1 MASLHQRKPT
11 VAVPT
16 DASRVEEND
25 EDSNGKVIK
34 VADEAPLV
42 KLMRALVPN
51 LGKDLSPCESY
62 IGQYEVY
69 IPLVVFI
76 LALITRY
83 YGLTDPAGVVRAP
96 PAPSCYPCAFF
107 LAASGATASQGEGV
121 LFAAFTAAPF
131 ALTLIPLTITTPTL
145 PRPSPHHRCLTS
157 TTLVVL

>member
-1 MASLHQRKPT
+1 MASLHQRKPA
-11 VAVPT
+11 VAVPP

-83 YGLTDPAGVVRAP
+83 YGLTDPAGVVRTP
-96 PAPSCYPCAFF
+96 PALSCYH
-107 LAASGATASQGEGV
+107 LALSLASGATASQGPGCPV
-121 LFAAFTAAPF
+121 CRFYCC
-131 ALTLIPLTITTPTL
+131 TLCPPN
-145 PRPSPHHRCLTS
+145 
-157 TTLVVL
+157 